1 MENVTTD
8 KLMADLRAVVRDA
21 EELLQ
26 ATAGQGSAQ
35 LKELRARAEESLGAA
50 RARLQEAG
58 DDARKAA
65 RDIDEQVR
73 ANPWAAV
80 GVAAADGDCA
90 WAAGRE
96 AAVAGAASAAACAI
110 SSNVC
115 HGSGGFGGCFNARPT
130 SSSTSGVD
138 RVS

>member
-8 KLMADLRAVVRDA
+8 KLMADLRTVVRDA

-80 GVAAADGDCA
+80 GVAAA
-90 WAAGRE
+90 AGLVLGLLLGRK
-96 AAVAGAASAAACAI
+96 
-110 SSNVC
+110 
-115 HGSGGFGGCFNARPT
+115 
-130 SSSTSGVD
+130 
-138 RVS
+138 